1 MTGTGTEHENC
12 EAPASAGRH
21 LPTYV
26 LVTPARNEGEH
37 IGRTLASVVAQTHLP
52 LRWVIVS
59 DGSTDQTD
67 EIVSEYAQQR
77 DWIRLVRLPNRR
89 ERSFAAKVE
98 CVDAGLRVLRDFEF
112 DVIGNLDADISFGTD
127 YFEFLMARFAEAP
140 RLGVAGTPFVEG
152 GSHYDYRFTNIEH
165 VSGACQLFRRE
176 CFEEIGGYVPIKG
189 GGVDWVAVTTA
200 RMKGWQTR
208 TFTERRCFH
217 HRPIGTG
224 SSGWLRA
231 AFRQGQKD
239 YCLGGHPLWQLFRGV
254 YQMSR
259 PPYVV
264 LGGAVMVGYGWAC
277 ARRQARPISL
287 ELIRFHRR
295 EQLLRLRQALRILPR
310 NRTP

>member
-1 MTGTGTEHENC
+1 
-12 EAPASAGRH
+12 
-21 LPTYV
+21 V

-37 IGRTLASVVAQTHLP
+37 IGRTLASVAAQSHLP

-67 EIVSEYAQQR
+67 EIVSRYQQQR

-89 ERSFAAKVE
+89 ERSFAAKVD
-98 CVDAGLRVLRDFEF
+98 CFNAGLQLVSDLQF

-152 GSHYDYRFTNIEH
+152 DSHYDYRFTNIEH
-165 VSGACQLFRRE
+165 VSGACQMFRRE
-176 CFEEIGGYVPIKG
+176 CFEEIGGYVPIRG
-189 GGVDWVAVTTA
+189 GGIDWVAVTTA

-208 TFTERRCFH
+208 TFPERHCIH

-264 LGGAVMVGYGWAC
+264 LGGAVIAGYGWAC
-277 ARRQARPISL
+277 ARRQARPISP

-295 EQLLRLRQALRILPR
+295 EQLARLHKALRIQAR
-310 NRTP
+310 NRTT